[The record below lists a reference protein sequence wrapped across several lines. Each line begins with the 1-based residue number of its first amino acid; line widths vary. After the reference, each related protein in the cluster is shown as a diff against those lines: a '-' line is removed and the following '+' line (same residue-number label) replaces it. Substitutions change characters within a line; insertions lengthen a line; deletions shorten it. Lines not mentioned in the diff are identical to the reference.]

1 MQSLTPGFK
10 FQFLEFR
17 SLKGTMGKLFNLRGP
32 QCSDL
37 GNGYRG
43 VFSFMEAVKR
53 IGEAQE
59 GEICNCH
66 SSANPCYMAKRN

>member
-1 MQSLTPGFK
+1 MQSHTPGFK

-17 SLKGTMGKLFNLRGP
+17 SLKGTVGKLFNLRGP

-43 VFSFMEAVKR
+43 VFSFVEAVKR

-59 GEICNCH
+59 GEICNSH
-66 SSANPCYMAKRN
+66 NSANPYRMAKRN